1 MSLSL
6 LPGCTVLLFA
16 LSCIQPLIA
25 NALEVPLEL
34 PGATLVS
41 AGQVKLMM
49 DQGVLVVDTR
59 VGNEFAESHI
69 KGAINVPYKENS
81 RKVRDFDAAQ
91 DSFDLSK
98 LPADKAKPIVFYCNA
113 GACWK
118 SYKASTMALR
128 AGYPQ
133 VYWFRG
139 GYGCAVQCALERIC
153 VIGER
158 QSRQRRDRASGGAS
172 CALAPGCISAHP
184 GIVHHKNKDLFNER
198 KHRLFQ

>member
-1 MSLSL
+1 MLMSLSL

-118 SYKASTMALR
+118 SYKASTLALR

-139 GYGCAVQCALERIC
+139 GYPEW
-153 VIGER
+153 
-158 QSRQRRDRASGGAS
+158 
-172 CALAPGCISAHP
+172 
-184 GIVHHKNKDLFNER
+184 R
-198 KHRLFQ
+198 KMRLPVD